1 MENVTQM
8 IHLKDVQRQCGIS
21 RSTVARLRKMP
32 GFPAFKI
39 GKRVVVDPVKLDEW
53 IKKGGKVNENC
64 GFPVDG

>member
-1 MENVTQM
+1 MENVKQM
-8 IHLKDVQRQCGIS
+8 IHLKDVQRKYGIS

-53 IKKGGKVNENC
+53 IKGRGEGK
-64 GFPVDG
+64 

>member
-1 MENVTQM
+1 MENVKQM
-8 IHLKDVQRQCGIS
+8 IHLKDVQRKYGIS

-53 IKKGGKVNENC
+53 IKGRGE
-64 GFPVDG
+64 GE